1 MRISDFKFLTRVSK
15 ISFFPFIFRCIQ
27 GNICFQKVFYF
38 SRVSVFIVCHLSKIY
53 LQSERKAWFY
63 LAQNF
68 RFFISK
74 ILILFRKKRCSL
86 KIAVPEFSIF
96 LKSTCLLLVIFL
108 KFIFNQKEKC
118 CFIWPK
124 TFKCFI

>member
-1 MRISDFKFLTRVSK
+1 MRISDFKFLTRISK
-15 ISFFPFIFRCIQ
+15 ISFFPFIFRCLQ

-38 SRVSVFIVCHLSKIY
+38 SRVNVYIVCYLSKIY
-53 LQSERKAWFY
+53 LQSERKA
-63 LAQNF
+63 F

-74 ILILFRKKRCSL
+74 ILILFRIKRCSL

-96 LKSTCLLLVIFL
+96 LKSTCLLLVILL

-124 TFKCFI
+124 TFECLI